1 MLCTVRRLCQLRIGP
16 LSLHR
21 MRALR
26 SPLISALQTV
36 DVGCGIGGSSRH
48 IAAKY
53 GSSGKGVTLSPV
65 QVGKL
70 HRLKDFACQIFK

>member
-1 MLCTVRRLCQLRIGP
+1 M
-16 LSLHR
+16 
-21 MRALR
+21 R
-26 SPLISALQTV
+26 SPLIGVLQTV

-70 HRLKDFACQIFK
+70 HCLKALPVRFSSDPQAIAMPKFVAN